1 MNVQVR
7 LFAGFRTG
15 RFSRN
20 EMDLPDGMPLRD
32 LIIQLGI
39 EPSDVALP
47 LINGKY
53 GDLDRIL
60 ATGDIASLFPN
71 VAGG

>member
-1 MNVQVR
+1 MNIQVR

-15 RFSRN
+15 RFSRR
-20 EMDLPDGMPLRD
+20 EMDLPDGTTLHD
-32 LIIQLGI
+32 LVVQLEI
-39 EPSDVALP
+39 EPTDVSLP

-53 GDLDRIL
+53 GDLDRL
-60 ATGDIASLFPN
+60 LSDGDIASLFPN